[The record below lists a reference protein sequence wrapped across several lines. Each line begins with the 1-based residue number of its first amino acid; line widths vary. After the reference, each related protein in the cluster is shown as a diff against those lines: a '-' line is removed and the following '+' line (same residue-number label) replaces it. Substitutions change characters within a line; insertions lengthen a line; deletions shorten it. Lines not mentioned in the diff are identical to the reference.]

1 MLIKYG
7 NRENNIQIYLES
19 LKQFC
24 KENSLKG
31 DFIYKKI
38 NHRRMI
44 LWLTTFLLAAKQD
57 KKQKPHIS
65 FSYCWLVGWLVC
77 SSVSS

>member
-1 MLIKYG
+1 MAIGEK
-7 NRENNIQIYLES
+7 
-19 LKQFC
+19 

-31 DFIYKKI
+31 DSIYKKI

-57 KKQKPHIS
+57 KKQKTHIS
-65 FSYCWLVGWLVC
+65 IRIVG
-77 SSVSS
+77 